1 MAITLNRLGL
11 ALEGQSRF
19 PEAESTFLQ
28 ALAIREALY
37 GPNSRSLLTALN
49 NLTRVY
55 TEEGKE
61 REASRHSSPSRGNLR
76 EPQSR
81 QLTLHGT
88 CAPSVPTYTAYNDWL
103 AAMNNRFFFAPP
115 KQIFAHVSGK

>member
-1 MAITLNRLGL
+1 VAITLNRLGL

-55 TEEGKE
+55 IEEGKE
-61 REASRHSSPSRGNLR
+61 REAAATRRRAAEISASRNPSN
-76 EPQSR
+76 
-81 QLTLHGT
+81 
-88 CAPSVPTYTAYNDWL
+88 
-103 AAMNNRFFFAPP
+103 
-115 KQIFAHVSGK
+115 